1 MITNGLKKVSTF
13 HGFLVVNLCFHK
25 GFSVIKP
32 VGIRN
37 IISLSIRLNR
47 TPGFLVD
54 KLIRQFLENQI
65 KAFVFQNNCQ
75 RLIFN
80 DINGLRLF
88 FSPALPS
95 MSQVEDSRK
104 TSCSSF
110 HSSRLYLG
118 VNRQSQCESTDI
130 TKISSGSKSKY
141 LQVAKRD

>member
-37 IISLSIRLNR
+37 IISLSFRLNR

-65 KAFVFQNNCQ
+65 KTCVFQNNCQ

-88 FSPALPS
+88 FSPALPN
-95 MSQVEDSRK
+95 MSQVEKSRK
-104 TSCSSF
+104 TSLLHS
-110 HSSRLYLG
+110 SSRLYLG

-130 TKISSGSKSKY
+130 TKISSSSKSKY

>member
-1 MITNGLKKVSTF
+1 MITIGLKKVSTF
-13 HGFLVVNLCFHK
+13 HGFLFVNLCFHK

-37 IISLSIRLNR
+37 IISLSFRLNR

-65 KAFVFQNNCQ
+65 KTCVFQNNCQ

-88 FSPALPS
+88 FSPVLPN
-95 MSQVEDSRK
+95 MSQVEESRK
-104 TSCSSF
+104 TSLL
-110 HSSRLYLG
+110 HSTRLYLG